1 MSTARRQK
9 RGAAFILIAEKKKI
23 CTKYGAFPA
32 TACASCCRLCLG
44 FRSVCVNRT
53 QRDHRSPPAS
63 RQVFPRCRPRPPT
76 VDLFFF
82 SPFLFSPFFYRF
94 WLLHA
99 RCVGWPSS
107 VSACPARLRP
117 PSGNSP
123 NQVWRQR
130 TALTPRQRR
139 RVAAVFFCAS
149 FFRWSF
155 GPQPFCVGGRFARH
169 SLPLLDLLLCNF
181 GPRRYRWFIK

>member
-139 RVAAVFFCAS
+139 RVAGGFFVPVFF
-149 FFRWSF
+149 R
-155 GPQPFCVGGRFARH
+155 
-169 SLPLLDLLLCNF
+169 
-181 GPRRYRWFIK
+181 